1 MEFLNALRFLTIIP
15 VPGDENISLQD
26 LGRSIAWFPLVGAV
40 IGGMLLFIH
49 GLMGFLFQPMLST
62 ALTVTIWVLVTRGFH
77 LDGYGSS
84 FEKIGENGGGEI
96 RLPIMKH
103 TRLGSL
109 GALALV
115 CVLLVKFAALNELKW
130 QFFSKALILA
140 PILGCWAMVLA
151 IRFFPCA
158 VSDGTVDTFR
168 KSCTNREFVIGTI
181 SALTLAILLA
191 GTYGLVFL
199 FFTGGSVFLLSWV
212 FTRMRGGLTDDGYGI
227 LCEMGEVVSLL
238 SASLIMKMF
247 LSGY

>member
-1 MEFLNALRFLTIIP
+1 MEFLNALRFLSIIP
-15 VPGDENISLQD
+15 VPGDADISLQD
-26 LGRSIAWFPLVGAV
+26 LGRSTAWFPLVGAV
-40 IGGMLLFIH
+40 IGGMLLFFH

-84 FEKIGENGGGEI
+84 FDETGEESGGEI
-96 RLPIMKH
+96 RLSIMKH
-103 TRLGSL
+103 SRFGSL

-115 CVLLVKFAALNELKW
+115 CILLVKFAALNELKW

-140 PILGCWAMVLA
+140 PILGCWGMVLA

-158 VSDGTVDTFR
+158 ISDGRVDTFR
-168 KSCTNREFVIGTI
+168 NSCTNREFLIGTV
-181 SALTLAILLA
+181 SAVTLAILLA

-199 FFTGGSVFLLSWV
+199 FFTGSSVFLLSWI
-212 FTRMRGGLTDDGYGI
+212 FTRMWGGLTEDGYGI
-227 LCEMGEVVSLL
+227 LCEIGEVVSLL

>member
-1 MEFLNALRFLTIIP
+1 MEFLNALSFLTIIP
-15 VPGDENISLQD
+15 VPGDENVSLQD
-26 LGRSIAWFPLVGAV
+26 LGRSIAWFPLAGAV

-49 GLMGFLFQPMLST
+49 GLLGFLFQPMLSK
-62 ALTVTIWVLVTRGFH
+62 AVILTIWVLVTRGFS
-77 LDGYGSS
+77 LEGSGS
-84 FEKIGENGGGEI
+84 FFEKTGENGVEQI
-96 RLPIMKH
+96 RLPIMKYS
-103 TRLGSL
+103 RFGSL

-115 CVLLVKFAALNELKW
+115 CILLVKFAALNELKW

-158 VSDGTVDTFR
+158 ISDGTVDTFR
-168 KSCTNREFVIGTI
+168 KSCTNREFIIGTV
-181 SALTLAILLA
+181 SAVILAILLA
-191 GTYGLVFL
+191 GPYGLVFL

-212 FTRMRGGLTDDGYGI
+212 ITRMRGGLTEDGYGV

-247 LSGY
+247 LLGY